1 MRSRRATGVA
11 LVGFLLAVAFGLGLL
26 LTARSPSI
34 LTHPRAS
41 ADNRRPT
48 PIEEVREA
56 LASSYYRPIG
66 RDVLSATT
74 IPGLLKELADPNTD
88 YLTAAEYTSL
98 KNRTARSY
106 SGVGLTVEPS
116 RAGLFVT
123 SAMKGPARQAG
134 VRPGDTIVRID
145 GHPAGK
151 LTFDQSL
158 NLIKG
163 ERGTVVHL
171 LVRRPHEGRK
181 RFTVVRQ
188 EIAVPSLRAH
198 MTRFRGVKFGYIRLL
213 AFPDSTADRLGT
225 ATTSLVHRGAKGIV
239 LDLRDNPG
247 GLLAQAVRTVSVFL
261 DEGVVCTV
269 AGLHQDETVFQ
280 VTGGASYPQLP
291 LVVLVNRGSA
301 SSAEIV
307 AAALQDH
314 RRAVV
319 VGRRTYGKASVQSIR
334 PLSNGT
340 ALKLTTALYR
350 TPAGRDLTGKGVRP
364 KVRIDDNPLTRLD
377 EVLRAAE
384 RVLLKQITT

>member
-1 MRSRRATGVA
+1 
-11 LVGFLLAVAFGLGLL
+11 
-26 LTARSPSI
+26 
-34 LTHPRAS
+34 
-41 ADNRRPT
+41 
-48 PIEEVREA
+48 
-56 LASSYYRPIG
+56 
-66 RDVLSATT
+66 
-74 IPGLLKELADPNTD
+74 
-88 YLTAAEYTSL
+88 
-98 KNRTARSY
+98 
-106 SGVGLTVEPS
+106 
-116 RAGLFVT
+116 
-123 SAMKGPARQAG
+123 
-134 VRPGDTIVRID
+134 
-145 GHPAGK
+145 
-151 LTFDQSL
+151 
-158 NLIKG
+158 
-163 ERGTVVHL
+163 
-171 LVRRPHEGRK
+171 
-181 RFTVVRQ
+181 
-188 EIAVPSLRAH
+188 

-261 DEGVVCTV
+261 DGGVVCTV
-269 AGLHQDETVFQ
+269 AGLHQDETVYQ